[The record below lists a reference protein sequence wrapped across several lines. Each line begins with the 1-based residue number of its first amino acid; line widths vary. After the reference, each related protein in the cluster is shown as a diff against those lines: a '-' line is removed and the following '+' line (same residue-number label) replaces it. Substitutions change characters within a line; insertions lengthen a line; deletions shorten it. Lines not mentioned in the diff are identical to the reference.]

1 MDIVNWIRR
10 KSWTVAVRD
19 VGDLEGGA
27 ERDRRALVQLDEN
40 QISTAQIFLR
50 RKGIPGVQRTTL
62 APSRRDR

>member
-27 ERDRRALVQLDEN
+27 ERDRRFSSTKIKSRPRKFFCVEKESLVYD
-40 QISTAQIFLR
+40 TRAQ
-50 RKGIPGVQRTTL
+50 P
-62 APSRRDR
+62 P